1 MTSTLL
7 IVIAVL
13 LGVIIIVL
21 IIGFSYPVV
30 LRILLAALGVVVL
43 VVVIYPFAQDAYHR
57 YLVSDRLKTVMTS
70 QERAEFNNWTGDA
83 MSFATRLYQ
92 RCELSQ
98 GKGAVQCDR
107 YKFAMELR

>member
-1 MTSTLL
+1 MGKIIGTIL
-7 IVIAVL
+7 A
-13 LGVIIIVL
+13 VIIL
-21 IIGFSYPVV
+21 I
-30 LRILLAALGVVVL
+30 
-43 VVVIYPFAQDAYHR
+43 VVIYPFAQEAYHR

-92 RCELSQ
+92 RCELTK

-107 YKFAMELR
+107 YKFAYELR

>member
-1 MTSTLL
+1 VPTVKSGPELGDPEWLAPIGRTHMAR
-7 IVIAVL
+7 IVGIFIAV
-13 LGVIIIVL
+13 IVL
-21 IIGFSYPVV
+21 I
-30 LRILLAALGVVVL
+30 
-43 VVVIYPFAQDAYHR
+43 VVIYPFAQDAYHR

-92 RCELSQ
+92 RCELQQ

>member
-1 MTSTLL
+1 MAR
-7 IVIAVL
+7 IV
-13 LGVIIIVL
+13 GIV
-21 IIGFSYPVV
+21 V
-30 LRILLAALGVVVL
+30 AVVVL
-43 VVVIYPFAQDAYHR
+43 IVVIYPFAQDGYHR

-70 QERAEFNNWTGDA
+70 QERAEFSNWTGDA